1 MPTAGNVFSCD
12 LKNPVIFVCEPK
24 LGGLKMC
31 CGVTLPATFGAI
43 AVTAIA
49 GSMLSLV
56 PLEEFVVVATGPL
69 AVILLPSHA
78 EFFATIFNDA
88 LQSERLRFGAIV
100 LKSVPA
106 EVPRIRFGLI
116 VLIDVNNDNS
126 GAAVDNM
133 FVDLVC
139 ASIEMLAAA
148 IVFLG
153 DDDVARVLLIV
164 LIEADAFGNV
174 GIATSG
180 FATAVAAA
188 DTTNPDATGRFA
200 ECW

>member
-24 LGGLKMC
+24 FGGLKIC
-31 CGVTLPATFGAI
+31 CGATLPAIFGAI

-49 GSMLSLV
+49 GSTLSL

-78 EFFATIFNDA
+78 EFFATIFNDE
-88 LQSERLRFGAIV
+88 LQSERLRFVAIE

-106 EVPRIRFGLI
+106 ELPRIRFGLI

-148 IVFLG
+148 VVFLG
-153 DDDVARVLLIV
+153 DDAVARVLLIV
-164 LIEADAFGNV
+164 LIEADAFENV
-174 GIATSG
+174 GISTSG
-180 FATAVAAA
+180 FAAAAAAA
-188 DTTNPDATGRFA
+188 DTTNPEATGRF
-200 ECW
+200 ERW